1 MVASKRSFKDMQCYK
16 ARELLPGSV
25 DRLLSRVTADISKR
39 LLVLEAPARVAFT
52 YSLRQA
58 IPISASCV
66 PEGKTAHGKT
76 KEVTEAYFHT
86 DPILKYSL
94 GLFV

>member
-1 MVASKRSFKDMQCYK
+1 MQCYK
-16 ARELLPGSV
+16 AQELLPGSV
-25 DRLLSRVTADISKR
+25 HGLLSRVTADISKR

>member
-1 MVASKRSFKDMQCYK
+1 MQCYK
-16 ARELLPGSV
+16 AKELLPGSV
-25 DRLLSRVTADISKR
+25 QRLLARVTADISKR

-66 PEGKTAHGKT
+66 PEGKTAHGET
-76 KEVTEAYFHT
+76 KEVTEAYFHP
-86 DPILKYSL
+86 DPILKYYF

>member
-1 MVASKRSFKDMQCYK
+1 
-16 ARELLPGSV
+16 
-25 DRLLSRVTADISKR
+25 
-39 LLVLEAPARVAFT
+39 LVLEAPARVAFT

-66 PEGKTAHGKT
+66 PEGKTAHGET

-86 DPILKYSL
+86 DPILKYYF

>member
-1 MVASKRSFKDMQCYK
+1 MQCYK
-16 ARELLPGSV
+16 AKELLPGSV
-25 DRLLSRVTADISKR
+25 QRLLARVTADISKR

-66 PEGKTAHGKT
+66 PEGKTAHGET

-86 DPILKYSL
+86 DPILKYYF

>member
-1 MVASKRSFKDMQCYK
+1 MQCYK
-16 ARELLPGSV
+16 DKELLPGSV
-25 DRLLSRVTADISKR
+25 QRLLARVTADISKR

-66 PEGKTAHGKT
+66 PEGKTAHGET
-76 KEVTEAYFHT
+76 KEVMEAYFHT
-86 DPILKYSL
+86 DPILKYYF